1 MITLHGKDVRVGDKV
16 WDIYFGW
23 GEVMRLDDDGSPLSI
38 YVKFKD
44 YREWFSMDG
53 KKQVADVNPTLFWK
67 PEDYKIPEKPKK
79 EKVWRW
85 VYRDS
90 YTELLWVTSKHY
102 SSVDDFYSKYPKSSH
117 RAIEP
122 LLSSEIERNIGEEE

>member
-1 MITLHGKDVRVGDKV
+1 MITLHGKDVRIGDKV

-79 EKVWRW
+79 EKVWQWIYKIGNEYWLTRC
-85 VYRDS
+85 YS
-90 YTELLWVTSKHY
+90 ASKEE
-102 SSVDDFYSKYPKSSH
+102 VLEMTFGVEV
-117 RAIEP
+117 IEP
-122 LLSSEIERNIGEEE
+122 YLPSEREREIKV